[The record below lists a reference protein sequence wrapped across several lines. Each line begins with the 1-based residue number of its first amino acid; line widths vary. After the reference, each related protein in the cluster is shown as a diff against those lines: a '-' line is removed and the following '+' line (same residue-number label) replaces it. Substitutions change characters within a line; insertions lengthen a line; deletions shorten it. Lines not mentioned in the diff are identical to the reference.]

1 MYLRLIVAAAS
12 VMVALSLA
20 AIAQS
25 STPQVLSPS
34 GTHYG
39 KTYGGWSAAWWQ
51 WALSIPVHA
60 PPFSHNVNHPLVDLT
75 GAKCGVGQSG
85 RVWFLGG
92 AFFEAGTSATSN
104 IVRDQCTVPKGKALF
119 FPLLNN
125 ECTEV
130 EGPLNGCGVTVEE
143 SRQIVTSLMD
153 LAGNLAAD
161 VDGTAIPI
169 SSAFRVGAADKPPF
183 CVTLPP
189 DDLLSFIGEG
199 PAGYLSGT
207 HFSPGTSCDTVDD
220 GYYLMLAPLPPGAHT
235 VHFHG
240 EVPAFGFTLD
250 VIYHL
255 TVSP

>member
-1 MYLRLIVAAAS
+1 MYLRLLVTVATAIL
-12 VMVALSLA
+12 ALSLA
-20 AIAQS
+20 GFAQS
-25 STPQVLSPS
+25 STPEALSPS
-34 GTHYG
+34 GKHYG

-51 WALSIPVHA
+51 WALSTPVHA
-60 PPFSHNVNHPLVDLT
+60 PPFGDNVNHPLVDLT

-85 RVWFLGG
+85 PVWFLGG
-92 AFFEAGTSATSN
+92 AFVEAGTSGTAMV
-104 IVRDQCTVPKGKALF
+104 VRDQCAVPKGKALF

-125 ECTEV
+125 ECTGV
-130 EGPLNGCGVTVEE
+130 EGPLNGCGATVEE
-143 SRQIVTSLMD
+143 SRQIVSSLMD

-169 SSAFRVGAADKPPF
+169 SSEFRVGAADKPSF

-207 HFSPGTSCDTVDD
+207 HFSPGTSCGTVDD
-220 GYYLMLAPLPPGAHT
+220 GYYLMLAPLSGGLHT

-240 EVPAFGFTLD
+240 EIPLYGFTLD

-255 TVSP
+255 TISP